1 MNMMTITSTEN
12 KRAAVIQAAAAAL
25 ALRVKSA
32 TIKIIEG
39 QLQKKGN
46 GDFVQISLIFIRRL
60 FRQFPPVAKMI
71 IIF

>member
-39 QLQKKGN
+39 QLQKKVMATLSKYHWYLF
-46 GDFVQISLIFIRRL
+46 GDYLDNFRL
-60 FRQFPPVAKMI
+60 LQKWS
-71 IIF
+71 